1 MTTKEVADQ
10 LVKMCRDGKV
20 EEVKQELFT
29 EDTFSIEPKEG
40 ILPKETKGIQAI
52 QKKAKLFI
60 SMVEQFYGSTIT
72 DPVVA
77 GNYFSVGWGYGY
89 TNERTGTENNERNL
103 LIQSKRWQ
111 DSFRAIFLL
120 ARACYKIL
128 SPIFII
134 LSYTRHKEPTCYH
147 YPRANFL

>member
-40 ILPKETKGIQAI
+40 ILSKETKGIQAI

-60 SMVEQFYGSTIT
+60 SIVEQFYGSTIT

-77 GNYFSVGWGYGY
+77 GDYFSVGWDTDIQMKGQ
-89 TNERTGTENNERNL
+89 ERKTMSEICL
-103 LIQSKRWQ
+103 
-111 DSFRAIFLL
+111 
-120 ARACYKIL
+120 YKVKDGKIV
-128 SPIFII
+128 SEQFF
-134 LSYTRHKEPTCYH
+134 Y
-147 YPRANFL
+147 